1 MIFPEWTNFNI
12 IFYISLAI
20 AVIVTGPAIYFGQVV
35 LAYSK
40 FRTAN
45 GIPTRL
51 GMFIL
56 YFSPIV
62 TLFFTVKDYVSN
74 ANLIQWIVIGS
85 IGLHFSKRVLESL
98 FLHKYSGP
106 TGFATTI
113 AIAFFYSFAAFFIS
127 WLNAK
132 PISTID
138 IWFMLGIVLYIVGNV
153 GNFIHH
159 KILVDLRK
167 DSMEYVIPHG
177 GLFNYV
183 VCPHYFF
190 EIFTWTGIFL
200 FSRHL
205 GALLVLLIII
215 AYLSG
220 RSLRTLE
227 WYKEKFANFPKKLK
241 AMIPFVF

>member
-1 MIFPEWTNFNI
+1 MIFPEWTTFNI

-20 AVIVTGPAIYFGQVV
+20 ALMVTGPAIYFGDG
-35 LAYSK
+35 LLRYSK
-40 FRTAN
+40 FRTAS
-45 GIPTRL
+45 GIPSRL
-51 GMFIL
+51 AMFIL

-62 TLFFTVKDYVSN
+62 TLFFTVKEYVSN
-74 ANLIQWIVIGS
+74 ANLIQWVVIGS

-113 AIAFFYSFAAFFIS
+113 AIASFYSFAAFFIS

-132 PISTID
+132 PISKID
-138 IWFMLGIVLYIVGNV
+138 IWFWLGIVLYSIGIV

-167 DSMEYVIPHG
+167 DSMEYFIPTG
-177 GLFNYV
+177 GYFKYV
-183 VCPHYFF
+183 VCPHYLF
-190 EIFTWTGIFL
+190 EIFTWAGIFL

-205 GALLVLLIII
+205 GALLVLLIMT
-215 AYLSG
+215 AYLSA
-220 RSLRTLE
+220 RSLKTLK
-227 WYKEKFANFPKKLK
+227 WYQEKFSDFPKNVK

>member
-1 MIFPEWTNFNI
+1 MIFPEWTNYNI
-12 IFYISLAI
+12 IFYSILAI
-20 AVIVTGPAIYFGQVV
+20 VVIATGPAIYFGDG
-35 LAYSK
+35 LLRYSK
-40 FRTAN
+40 FRTSN

-62 TLFFTVKDYVSN
+62 TVFFTVKDYVST
-74 ANLIQWIVIGS
+74 ASLIQWIVVGAIV
-85 IGLHFSKRVLESL
+85 LHFSKRVLESL

-106 TGFATTI
+106 TGLSTTI

-127 WLNAK
+127 WLNAN
-132 PISTID
+132 PISRID
-138 IWFMLGIVLYIVGNV
+138 IWFVLGIVLYIIGNI

-167 DSMEYVIPHG
+167 DSMEYFIPHG

-183 VCPHYFF
+183 VCPHYLF

-205 GALLVLLIII
+205 GALLVLLMII

-220 RSLRTLE
+220 RSLKTLQ
-227 WYKEKFANFPKKLK
+227 WYKEKFSDFPKNIK
-241 AMIPFVF
+241 AMIPFIF